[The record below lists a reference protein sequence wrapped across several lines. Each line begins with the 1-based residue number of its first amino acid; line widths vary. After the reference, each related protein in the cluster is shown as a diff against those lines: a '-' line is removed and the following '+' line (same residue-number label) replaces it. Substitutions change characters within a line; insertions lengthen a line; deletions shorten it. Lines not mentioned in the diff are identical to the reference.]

1 LRASALTFYTLLS
14 IVPVVAMA
22 FGVAKG
28 FGLEKILEAQLLA
41 KLEGQPEVADRL
53 LGFADFYV

>member
-1 LRASALTFYTLLS
+1 
-14 IVPVVAMA
+14 MA
-22 FGVAKG
+22 FGVTKG